1 MTENNKAKRTR
12 GVTLRQPEDVRRVCQ
27 RITSKAFQEGL
38 ELDYSGR
45 IAQLLGI
52 WLKAY
57 ELEKLSDIERR
68 LSILEGEAKDRK

>member
-12 GVTLRQPEDVRRVCQ
+12 GVRLREPEDVRRVCQ

-68 LSILEGEAKDRK
+68 LSILEDEARRG